1 MTLLEVSDWE
11 KYSSVR
17 TWKKNLISKN
27 FNKEITDNAWTT
39 KRTYFL
45 RFLKFTGINPDELI
59 ELAKQDNESVRDLV
73 DDFYRELIKT
83 IQKSSA
89 STACYS
95 MLRGFFS
102 NNGIITQFWSSP
114 KIGVLQSHITDEQNP
129 IFIKT
134 DSGYQLDRD
143 FIKRFLEILGF
154 RNKIIALCML
164 SSSLD
169 PSDILS
175 LKIEDVKYQKE
186 ENIYI
191 HGQRPKS
198 GEVYKTFFSKECS
211 KLVREYI
218 ELERKNALDE
228 EILFIP
234 EAKQLSKQYQK
245 ITGKKFYEN
254 KVRVAEFPYC
264 TPMSG
269 VNLDVIFRRTSKK
282 LNIHCKRR
290 QAQPFRPKR
299 FRHTFQQC
307 CSRSGIPETI
317 IDSFMG
323 HKGSINKQYETGIKY
338 ELLDYYE
345 QVEPMLTIYE
355 DISKSSKIVELEK
368 KLSRL
373 EEKKESF
380 TDFGEEMLNRIKK
393 LEMEN
398 KELRD
403 KIQS

>member
-1 MTLLEVSDWE
+1 MTLQEIPDWE

-17 TWKKNLISKN
+17 TWKKNLASKS
-27 FNKEITDNAWTT
+27 FNKEITDNAWTS
-39 KRTYFL
+39 KRTYF
-45 RFLKFTGINPDELI
+45 RKFLKFTGMNPDELI
-59 ELAKQDNESVRDLV
+59 ELAKKDNESMMDLV
-73 DDFYRELIKT
+73 DNFYRQLIKT

-89 STACYS
+89 SNACYS
-95 MLRGFFS
+95 VLRGFFS
-102 NNGIITQFWSSP
+102 NNGVITQFWCSP

-134 DSGYQLDRD
+134 DDGYQLDRD
-143 FIKRFLEILGF
+143 FIKRFLDVLGF

-169 PSDILS
+169 PSDILN
-175 LKIEDVKYQKE
+175 LKIEDIKYQKE
-186 ENIYI
+186 KNIYI

-211 KLVREYI
+211 KLLREYI

-234 EAKQLSKQYQK
+234 ELKQLSKQYKK

-254 KVRVAEFPYC
+254 GVRIAGFPYYK
-264 TPMSG
+264 PMSV
-269 VNLDVIFRRTSKK
+269 VNLDMMFRRASKK
-282 LNIHCKRR
+282 LDVHCKKG

-323 HKGSINKQYETGIKY
+323 HHGSINKQYETGNKD

-345 QVEPMLTIYE
+345 QVEPMLTIFE
-355 DISKSSKIVELEK
+355 DVAKSSKIVELEK

-373 EEKKESF
+373 EENKDGF
-380 TDFGEEMLNRIKK
+380 TDFGEEMLERIKK
-393 LEMEN
+393 LEFEN
-398 KELRD
+398 KELRT
-403 KIQS
+403 KFES

>member
-1 MTLLEVSDWE
+1 MTLLEVTDWE
-11 KYSSVR
+11 RFSAVR
-17 TWKKNLISKN
+17 TWKKNLTSKN
-27 FNKEITDNAWTT
+27 FNKELTDNAWNS

-45 RFLKFTGINPDELI
+45 KFLKFTKMNPDELI
-59 ELAKQDNESVRDLV
+59 ELAKKDNESVRDLV
-73 DDFYRELIKT
+73 DDYYRELTKT

-89 STACYS
+89 SNACYS
-95 MLRGFFS
+95 VLRGFFS

-114 KIGVLQSHITDEQNP
+114 KIGVLQSYITDEQNP

-134 DSGYQLDRD
+134 DDGYQLDRD
-143 FIKRFLEILGF
+143 FIKRFLDVLGF
-154 RNKIIALCML
+154 RNKIIVLCML

-169 PSDILS
+169 PSDILN

-191 HGQRPKS
+191 HDQRPKS

-211 KLVREYI
+211 KLLREYV

-234 EAKQLSKQYQK
+234 ESKQLSKQYQK
-245 ITGKKFYEN
+245 ITGKKFYVN
-254 KVRVAEFPYC
+254 GIRVAEFPYYKH
-264 TPMSG
+264 MSV
-269 VNLDVIFRRTSKK
+269 VNLDMTFRRASKK
-282 LNIHCKRR
+282 LNIHCKKG

-323 HKGSINKQYETGIKY
+323 HHGSINKQYETGIKY

-355 DISKSSKIVELEK
+355 DITRTSKIVELEK

-380 TDFGEEMLNRIKK
+380 TDFGEEILERIKK
-393 LEMEN
+393 LEFEN
-398 KELRD
+398 KELRS
-403 KIQS
+403 KFES